1 MTLNTFHLAG
11 HGAENMT
18 LGIPRLKE
26 ILMTTPT
33 NIKTPNMTVY
43 FQKSSIQTMT
53 RDQMEAFAYKF
64 KRIRLSDVTKEVKVS
79 QYISPDPSGQGFNRV
94 YKVTL
99 LFEPMDRIRKFL
111 GLSFNDL
118 IKVFQDKFAILL
130 LSEINK
136 QLKKG
141 ASSGPAQRGGGA
153 ALDDEVKTLDSK
165 STKSKS
171 NKRGGVSSGKQSE
184 SSEKHGAHSEV
195 EMIEEEEKRILSG
208 KRSTKKKNND
218 EDGEED
224 NDEDNEEDEFNS
236 DIDGVTKKAKELQGY
251 DDVDEDA

>member
-1 MTLNTFHLAG
+1 
-11 HGAENMT
+11 
-18 LGIPRLKE
+18 
-26 ILMTTPT
+26 
-33 NIKTPNMTVY
+33 
-43 FQKSSIQTMT
+43 
-53 RDQMEAFAYKF
+53 MEAFAYKF

-94 YKVTL
+94 YKVSL

-118 IKVFQDKFAILL
+118 FKVFQDKFAILL

-141 ASSGPAQRGGGA
+141 ASSGAAQGG

-171 NKRGGVSSGKQSE
+171 NKRGSASGKQSE
-184 SSEKHGAHSEV
+184 SSDKQANSEV
-195 EMIEEEEKRILSG
+195 EMIEEEEKILSG
-208 KRSTKKKNND
+208 KRSASKKK
-218 EDGEED
+218 
-224 NDEDNEEDEFNS
+224 
-236 DIDGVTKKAKELQGY
+236 
-251 DDVDEDA
+251 